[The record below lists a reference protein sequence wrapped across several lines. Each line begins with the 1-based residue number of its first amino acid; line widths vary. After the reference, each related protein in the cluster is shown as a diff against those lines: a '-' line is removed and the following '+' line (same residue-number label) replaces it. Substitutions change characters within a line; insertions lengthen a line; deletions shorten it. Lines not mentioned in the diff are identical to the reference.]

1 MAVLPTKEKLFD
13 IEEITMGSA
22 SETRYRSKNRFVW
35 WIVVILCVAGA
46 VLSLFRWMNQKS
58 VGTIVQEGISQGDMP
73 QENTAEMVRYKGKYF
88 TFDYLAHYQVRSVNT
103 VNYPVLEQVLL
114 VEPSIEGRKISVV
127 AQEIAAETLK
137 EYPGFRM
144 RSQDNMTYQQ
154 ENLIKGGWEYVL
166 FTKTSSVFEVG
177 VFFRKGNIAK
187 SIVLSSPV
195 KLDGLRE
202 ELLQL
207 LESQNR

>member
-1 MAVLPTKEKLFD
+1 
-13 IEEITMGSA
+13 MGPA
-22 SETRYRSKNRFVW
+22 SETRHQSKNRLVW
-35 WIVVILCVAGA
+35 WIVVILCVTGA
-46 VLSLFRWMNQKS
+46 VLFLFRWMNQKS
-58 VGTIVQEGISQGDMP
+58 VGTIVQDGISQGDIP
-73 QENTAEMVRYKGKYF
+73 QENPAEMVRYKGKYF

-127 AQEIAAETLK
+127 AQEIAAESLE

-144 RSQDNMTYQQ
+144 RSQESMAYQQ
-154 ENLIKGGWEYVL
+154 ENLIRGGQEYIL
-166 FTKTSSVFEVG
+166 FTKSSSVFEVG
-177 VFFRKGNIAK
+177 VFFRQGNIAK
-187 SIVLSSPV
+187 SIVLSSPITSE
-195 KLDGLRE
+195 GLRE

>member
-1 MAVLPTKEKLFD
+1 
-13 IEEITMGSA
+13 MGPA
-22 SETRYRSKNRFVW
+22 SETRHQSKNRLVW
-35 WIVVILCVAGA
+35 WMVVTLCVAGA
-46 VLSLFRWMNQKS
+46 VLFLFRWMNQKS
-58 VGTIVQEGISQGDMP
+58 VGTIVQDGISQGGIP
-73 QENTAEMVRYKGKYF
+73 QENPAEMVRYKGKYF

-127 AQEIAAETLK
+127 AQEIAAESLE

-154 ENLIKGGWEYVL
+154 ENLIKGGREYVL

-177 VFFRKGNIAK
+177 AFFRQGNIAK

>member
-1 MAVLPTKEKLFD
+1 
-13 IEEITMGSA
+13 MGSA